1 MTAVETK
8 RMDPKY
14 SCEIIGIYRAP
25 YEDTLTI
32 ERLASVT
39 LPKRNLTIRNTIGG
53 DLNLPQAEWKWEAEK
68 ANGFQ
73 AMVNTLDWENG
84 YTQEVSGPTRG
95 DALLYICLLKPK
107 ISLISCNNLCGIS
120 DHEGVLLEVE

>member
-1 MTAVETK
+1 M
-8 RMDPKY
+8 
-14 SCEIIGIYRAP
+14 
-25 YEDTLTI
+25 TI

-53 DLNLPQAEWKWEAEK
+53 DLNLPQSEWKWEAEK

-73 AMVNTLDWENG
+73 AMLNSLDNG

-120 DHEGVLLEVE
+120 EHNGVLFEIE